1 MTLFAIIETDA
12 GLTVAE
18 AESHERPEEAA
29 VRHGGV
35 VVDPGP
41 YQSYEDAYEALL
53 ALDDAGE
60 EGAERG

>member
-1 MTLFAIIETDA
+1 MTLFAIIETDS

-18 AESHERPEEAA
+18 AESQEGPEEIA
-29 VRHGGV
+29 VRHGGL

-41 YQSYEDAYEALL
+41 YRSYEDAFEALL
-53 ALDDAGE
+53 ALDDADD